1 MGGMHLVGP
10 YLTTTRYNGK
20 VKLNAKQRR
29 AQEEH
34 EAWLKKQGIGTKTK
48 TEKRVASPN
57 SIPDYRADQ
66 RSTVPLGNTIG
77 NGYKNGIMENL
88 HKETPEVQKAIL
100 DKAKRI
106 EVAYNKGPA
115 MYITPG
121 TDITQ
126 LGSKSRR
133 G

>member
-57 SIPDYRADQ
+57 SIPDYREGA
-66 RSTVPLGNTIG
+66 RSTVPLGNNIG
-77 NGYKNGIMENL
+77 NGYKNGIMENR
-88 HKETPEVQKAIL
+88 HK
-100 DKAKRI
+100 
-106 EVAYNKGPA
+106 
-115 MYITPG
+115 
-121 TDITQ
+121 
-126 LGSKSRR
+126 
-133 G
+133 

>member
-1 MGGMHLVGP
+1 MSMHLVGP

-88 HKETPEVQKAIL
+88 HKEAPEVQKAIL